1 MLGTK
6 EIALRRALAKWQKR
20 INSMRKKLNAA
31 INSAKDLENH
41 KTHEACLKSLKRLKK
56 EMENEIKHHEYG
68 IWTE

>member
-6 EIALRRALAKWQKR
+6 EIALRRTLAKWQKR

-31 INSAKDLENH
+31 INSAKDLESN
-41 KTHEACLKSLKRLKK
+41 KTHKACLGSLKKLKR

-68 IWTE
+68 IWAE